1 MQVVKIVF
9 EMMLMKTLLKVQTP
23 RGNRH
28 CVWKNTKTFIYTQT
42 CARAQTHT
50 HMCTHTRARTHART
64 HTHTH
69 TDENVWK
76 ICSTEPLPCDKLD
89 KNNHLHWLRMKEH
102 KNDVSEPRIVRVINY
117 SSSRRKKHTH
127 TQKKNVTSN
136 QTFVYISNVSRESR
150 LSVIHGIYTDIM

>member
-1 MQVVKIVF
+1 
-9 EMMLMKTLLKVQTP
+9 MLMKTLLKVQTP

-50 HMCTHTRARTHART
+50 HMCTHTRARTHTR
-64 HTHTH
+64 THTH

-89 KNNHLHWLRMKEH
+89 KNNHVHWLRMKEH
-102 KNDVSEPRIVRVINY
+102 KNDATEPWNVRVINY
-117 SSSRRKKHTH
+117 LSSRRKKNTTH

-136 QTFVYISNVSRESR
+136 LTFVYISNVSRESR
-150 LSVIHGIYTDIM
+150 LSVIHGIYTDIT